1 MTDSYTPVKIID
13 IADELHR
20 ELGEPDDISIP
31 SIAFWLRTNLGKLNI
46 HLNKKY
52 FINTLDLEVDAIS
65 PETFTITEK
74 TIFKKLYNIHYYD
87 RQIIKLIGKSNNLNL
102 INQDTSS
109 SGENATTGSANSDSL
124 EISENGFSYKKTN
137 SESTSQIYK
146 RATDAIKANTQFV
159 RQLGLNFVELKK
171 AEVEELNHLTN
182 DYNSNEVRPMQVAGD
197 DTIPAADRPYSYNS
211 FIRNIENL

>member
-1 MTDSYTPVKIID
+1 MTNKIVD
-13 IADELHR
+13 IADEIYR
-20 ELGEPDDISIP
+20 ELGEPSDVSIP

-46 HLNKKY
+46 LINKRY
-52 FINTLDLEVDAIS
+52 TINTLDLEVDAIS

-74 TIFKKLYNIHYYD
+74 SIFKKTYNIHYYD
-87 RQIIKLIGKSNNLNL
+87 RQIIKLIGKSNTLNL

-124 EISENGFSYKKTN
+124 EISENGFSYRKTN

-159 RQLGLNFVELKK
+159 RQLGLNFVDLKK
-171 AEVEELNHLTN
+171 QEMAELDMLIKN
-182 DYNSNEVRPMQVAGD
+182 YNLNEVNPLQIAGD
-197 DTIPAADRPYSYNS
+197 DIYEEGNRPYNYNS
-211 FIRNIENL
+211 YIRNLENL

>member
-1 MTDSYTPVKIID
+1 MTNKIVD
-13 IADELHR
+13 ISDEIYR
-20 ELGEPDDISIP
+20 ELGEPSDVSIS

-46 HLNKKY
+46 LINKKY
-52 FINTLDLEVDAIS
+52 TINTLDLEVDAIS
-65 PETFTITEK
+65 PETFTIIEK
-74 TIFKKLYNIHYYD
+74 SIFKKMYNIHYYD
-87 RQIIKLIGKSNNLNL
+87 RQIIKLIGKSSALNL

-159 RQLGLNFVELKK
+159 RQLGINFVELKK
-171 AEVEELNHLTN
+171 QELLELKMLTQS
-182 DYNSNEVRPMQVAGD
+182 YNLNEVSPLQIAGD
-197 DTIPAADRPYSYNS
+197 DVYEEGNRPYNYNS
-211 FIRNIENL
+211 YIRNLENL

>member
-1 MTDSYTPVKIID
+1 MTNKIVD
-13 IADELHR
+13 IADEIYR
-20 ELGEPDDISIP
+20 ELGEPSDVSIP

-46 HLNKKY
+46 LINKRY
-52 FINTLDLEVDAIS
+52 TINTLDLEVDAIS

-74 TIFKKLYNIHYYD
+74 SIFKKTYNIHYYD
-87 RQIIKLIGKSNNLNL
+87 RQIIKLIGKSNTLNL

-124 EISENGFSYKKTN
+124 EISENGFSYRKTN

-159 RQLGLNFVELKK
+159 RQLGLNFVDLKK
-171 AEVEELNHLTN
+171 QEMAELDML
-182 DYNSNEVRPMQVAGD
+182 
-197 DTIPAADRPYSYNS
+197 IKSYNLNDDNT
-211 FIRNIENL
+211 RNT

>member
-1 MTDSYTPVKIID
+1 MTNKIVD
-13 IADELHR
+13 IADEIYR
-20 ELGEPDDISIP
+20 ELGDPSDVSIP

-46 HLNKKY
+46 LINKRY
-52 FINTLDLEVDAIS
+52 TINTLDLEVDAIS
-65 PETFTITEK
+65 PETFTIIEK
-74 TIFKKLYNIHYYD
+74 SIFKKMYNIHYYD
-87 RQIIKLIGKSNNLNL
+87 RQIIKLIGKSSALNL

-159 RQLGLNFVELKK
+159 RQLGINFVELKK
-171 AEVEELNHLTN
+171 QELLELKMLTQS
-182 DYNSNEVRPMQVAGD
+182 YNLNEVSPLQIAGD
-197 DTIPAADRPYSYNS
+197 DVYEEGNRPYNYNS
-211 FIRNIENL
+211 YIRNLENL

>member
-1 MTDSYTPVKIID
+1 MTIKIVD
-13 IADELHR
+13 IADELYR
-20 ELGEPDDISIP
+20 ELGEPSDISIP

-52 FINTLDLEVDAIS
+52 SINTLDLEIDAIS
-65 PETFTITEK
+65 PDSFTIAEK

-87 RQIIKLIGKSNNLNL
+87 RQIIKLIGKSNALNL
-102 INQDTSS
+102 INQDTST
-109 SGENATTGSANSDSL
+109 SGENITTGSANSDTI
-124 EISENGFSYKKTN
+124 EISENGFSYRKTN

-182 DYNSNEVRPMQVAGD
+182 DYNLNEVHPVQIVGD
-197 DTIPAADRPYSYNS
+197 DVYEEGNRPYNYNS
-211 FIRNIENL
+211 YIRNLENL

>member
-1 MTDSYTPVKIID
+1 MTNKIVD
-13 IADELHR
+13 VADEVYR
-20 ELGEPDDISIP
+20 ELGEPSDVSIS

-46 HLNKKY
+46 LINKTY
-52 FINTLDLEVDAIS
+52 AINTLDLEVDAIS

-74 TIFKKLYNIHYYD
+74 SIFKKMYNIHYYD
-87 RQIIKLIGKSNNLNL
+87 RQIIKLIGKSNTLNL

-171 AEVEELNHLTN
+171 QEAEELKMLIQS
-182 DYNSNEVRPMQVAGD
+182 YNLNEVNPLQIAGD
-197 DTIPAADRPYSYNS
+197 DIYQEGNRPYNYESN
-211 FIRNIENL
+211 IRSLENL

>member
-1 MTDSYTPVKIID
+1 MYYMTNKIID

-31 SIAFWLRTNLGKLNI
+31 SIAFWLRSNVGKLNI

-87 RQIIKLIGKSNNLNL
+87 RQIIKLIGKSNALNL

-109 SGENATTGSANSDSL
+109 SGENATTGSANSDSI
-124 EISENGFSYKKTN
+124 EISENGFSYRKTN

-182 DYNSNEVRPMQVAGD
+182 DYNLNEVRPMQVAGD
-197 DTIPAADRPYSYNS
+197 DVYEEGNRPYNYNS
-211 FIRNIENL
+211 YIRNLENL

>member
-1 MTDSYTPVKIID
+1 MTNKIVD
-13 IADELHR
+13 IGDEIYR
-20 ELGEPDDISIP
+20 ELGEPSDVSIA

-52 FINTLDLEVDAIS
+52 TVNTLDLEVDAIS

-87 RQIIKLIGKSNNLNL
+87 RQILKLIGKSTNLTL
-102 INQDTSS
+102 INTDTSS
-109 SGENATTGSANSDSL
+109 GGENATTGSANADSI
-124 EISENGFSYKKTN
+124 EISEDGFTYRKTN

-146 RATDAIKANTQFV
+146 RATDAIKANSQFV

-171 AEVEELNHLTN
+171 QEIEELNHLTN
-182 DYNSNEVRPMQVAGD
+182 DYNLNEVRPIQVAGD
-197 DTIPAADRPYSYNS
+197 DTIEGADYSYTYGS
-211 FIRNIENL
+211 AHIRNLDNL

>member
-1 MTDSYTPVKIID
+1 MTNKIVD
-13 IADELHR
+13 IADEIYR
-20 ELGEPDDISIP
+20 ELGEPSDVSIP
-31 SIAFWLRTNLGKLNI
+31 SVAFWLRTNLGKLNI
-46 HLNKKY
+46 LINKRY
-52 FINTLDLEVDAIS
+52 TINTLDLEVDAIS
-65 PETFTITEK
+65 PETFTIIEK
-74 TIFKKLYNIHYYD
+74 SIFKKMYNIHYYD
-87 RQIIKLIGKSNNLNL
+87 RQIIKLIGKSSALNL

-171 AEVEELNHLTN
+171 QEVLELKMLTQS
-182 DYNSNEVRPMQVAGD
+182 YNLNEVTPLQIAGD
-197 DTIPAADRPYSYNS
+197 DIYEEGNRPYNYNS
-211 FIRNIENL
+211 YIRNLENL

>member
-1 MTDSYTPVKIID
+1 MTNKIVD
-13 IADELHR
+13 ISDEIYR
-20 ELGEPDDISIP
+20 ELGEPSDISIP
-31 SIAFWLRTNLGKLNI
+31 SVAFWLRTNLGKLNI
-46 HLNKKY
+46 LINKRY
-52 FINTLDLEVDAIS
+52 SINTLDLEVDAIS

-74 TIFKKLYNIHYYD
+74 SIFKKMYNIHYYD
-87 RQIIKLIGKSNNLNL
+87 RQIIKLIGKSSALNL

-171 AEVEELNHLTN
+171 QEVSELKMLTQS
-182 DYNSNEVRPMQVAGD
+182 YNLNEVSPLQIAGD
-197 DTIPAADRPYSYNS
+197 DTIVANDRPYTYNS
-211 FIRNIENL
+211 FVRNIENL

>member
-1 MTDSYTPVKIID
+1 MTNKIVD
-13 IADELHR
+13 IADEIYR
-20 ELGEPDDISIP
+20 ELGEPTDVSIP

-46 HLNKKY
+46 LINKRY
-52 FINTLDLEVDAIS
+52 TINTLDLEVDAIS

-74 TIFKKLYNIHYYD
+74 SIFKKTYNIHYYD
-87 RQIIKLIGKSNNLNL
+87 RQIIKLIGKSNTLNL

-124 EISENGFSYKKTN
+124 EISENGFSYRKTN

-159 RQLGLNFVELKK
+159 RQLGLNFVDLKK
-171 AEVEELNHLTN
+171 QEMAELDMLIKS
-182 DYNSNEVRPMQVAGD
+182 YNLNEVNPLQIAGD
-197 DTIPAADRPYSYNS
+197 DIYEEGNRPYNYNS
-211 FIRNIENL
+211 YIRNLENL

>member
-1 MTDSYTPVKIID
+1 MTNKIVD
-13 IADELHR
+13 IADEIYR
-20 ELGEPDDISIP
+20 ELGDPSDVSIP

-46 HLNKKY
+46 LINKRY
-52 FINTLDLEVDAIS
+52 TINTLDLEVDAIS
-65 PETFTITEK
+65 PETFTIIEK
-74 TIFKKLYNIHYYD
+74 SIFKKMYNIHYYD
-87 RQIIKLIGKSNNLNL
+87 RQIIKLIGKSSALNL

-159 RQLGLNFVELKK
+159 RQLGINFVELKK
-171 AEVEELNHLTN
+171 QELLELKMLTQS
-182 DYNSNEVRPMQVAGD
+182 YNLNEVSPLQIAGD
-197 DTIPAADRPYSYNS
+197 DIYEEGNRPYNYNS
-211 FIRNIENL
+211 YIRNLENL